1 MSFQCYIILKLSNTV
16 ISIVEKLMKRTASVR
31 YKGAN
36 KGEANKGEANK
47 GEANKGEANKTPI
60 CLFSSPI
67 RLWTLLYV
75 PA

>member
-16 ISIVEKLMKRTASVR
+16 ISIVEKLMKRRASVR

-36 KGEANKGEANK
+36 KGEANQGEANKGEANK

-60 CLFSSPI
+60 CLFSSLI
-67 RLWTLLYV
+67 R
-75 PA
+75 P

>member
-36 KGEANKGEANK
+36 KGEANKGET
-47 GEANKGEANKTPI
+47 NKTPI
-60 CLFSSPI
+60 CLFSSLI
-67 RLWTLLYV
+67 R
-75 PA
+75 P

>member
-1 MSFQCYIILKLSNTV
+1 
-16 ISIVEKLMKRTASVR
+16 MKRTASVR

-47 GEANKGEANKTPI
+47 GEANKGEANKGEATKGEANKTPI
-60 CLFSSPI
+60 CLFSSLI
-67 RLWTLLYV
+67 RPWTLLYV

>member
-36 KGEANKGEANK
+36 KGEANKGET
-47 GEANKGEANKTPI
+47 NKTPI
-60 CLFSSPI
+60 CLFSSLI
-67 RLWTLLYV
+67 RPWTLLYV

>member
-36 KGEANKGEANK
+36 KGEANKGET
-47 GEANKGEANKTPI
+47 NKTPI
-60 CLFSSPI
+60 CLFSSLI
-67 RLWTLLYV
+67 RPWTLLCV

>member
-47 GEANKGEANKTPI
+47 TPI
-60 CLFSSPI
+60 CLFSSLI
-67 RLWTLLYV
+67 RPWTLLYV